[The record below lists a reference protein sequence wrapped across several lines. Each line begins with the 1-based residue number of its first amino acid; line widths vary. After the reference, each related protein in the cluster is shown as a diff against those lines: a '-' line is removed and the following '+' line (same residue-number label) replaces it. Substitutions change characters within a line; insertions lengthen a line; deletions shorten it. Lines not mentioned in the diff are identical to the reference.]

1 MVENDYIYIHLDS
14 VSNSVLS
21 KGISFSDYKDIV
33 QQPIQNLLLLNAGK
47 EVGEHDAHTGFR
59 IIRGVQKVEE
69 FLSSESYQTY
79 IKKLGKWVDFHS
91 MDLMHELTP
100 IEISELLYVAHAYTT
115 LHSPFYYKLQNNF
128 ILLSM
133 PNDFTK
139 IYCRDI
145 NLFYQFIAREMTN
158 RVTEYVNEKRILF
171 KKPKIVDTIPI
182 ELTQELTP
190 LLREGVA
197 LSFANVTSRNTISE
211 IGVYLVEDRLRNLSL
226 QMKKS
231 ELMSL
236 IQYNHETQE
245 WAIKEVQQL
254 IPSL

>member
-1 MVENDYIYIHLDS
+1 MVENDFIYIHLDS

-21 KGISFSDYKDIV
+21 KGISFSNYRDIV

-47 EVGEHDAHTGFR
+47 ETGEYDVHTGFR
-59 IIRGVQKVEE
+59 VIRGVQKVDE
-69 FLSSESYQTY
+69 FINSEAYQMY
-79 IKKLGKWVDFHS
+79 RKKLGKWVDFHS

-100 IEISELLYVAHAYTT
+100 IEISQLLYVAHTYTT

-128 ILLSM
+128 ILLTM
-133 PNDFTK
+133 PNEFTK

-145 NLFYQFIAREMTN
+145 HLFYQFLAREITN

-171 KKPKIVDTIPI
+171 KKAKVVEPIPI

-197 LSFANVTSRNTISE
+197 LSFANVTSRDKVST

-226 QMKKS
+226 QLKKS
-231 ELMSL
+231 ELMSE
-236 IQYNHETQE
+236 IQYDHQTQE
-245 WAIKEVQQL
+245 WSIKEVQQL
-254 IPSL
+254 VPSL